1 MSNSHRILIVEDD
14 PAVARGLQYGL
25 QQEGFT
31 VLMADTGGRALALIR
46 HEAVHLVLLD
56 VRLPEVNGFDVL
68 RQMRADGYKQ
78 PVLMVTARDE
88 EADKVLGLALGAD
101 DYIVKPFSLR
111 ELISRIRAAL
121 RRAYGEFAGQAS
133 AHLVFGEIGGVGEID
148 LDLEKL
154 TVTKSGQPVL
164 LTPTEFKLLRHLA
177 SNPDIPLTREALI
190 TAVWGFSSEIED
202 DRTIDAHIRH
212 LREKIEDD
220 PSEPRW
226 LITVRGIG
234 YKFQQN

>member
-1 MSNSHRILIVEDD
+1 MSELHRILIVEDD

-31 VLMADTGGRALALIR
+31 VLMADTGTRALALIR

-56 VRLPEVNGFDVL
+56 ARLPEVNGFDVL
-68 RQMRADGYKQ
+68 RQMRAEGRRQ

-88 EADKVLGLALGAD
+88 ESDKVLGLELGAD

-121 RRAYGEFAGQAS
+121 RRAYGELAGPAS
-133 AHLVFGEIGGVGEID
+133 QRLVFGEIDID
-148 LDLEKL
+148 LERLSVIKA
-154 TVTKSGQPVL
+154 GQPVL
-164 LTPTEFKLLRHLA
+164 LTPTEFKLLRHLVT
-177 SNPDIPLTREALI
+177 NPDIPLSREALI
-190 TAVWGFSSEIED
+190 EAVWGYASEIED
-202 DRTIDAHIRH
+202 DRTIDAHMRH
-212 LREKIEDD
+212 LREKIEAD

-226 LITVRGIG
+226 LVTVRGVG
-234 YKFQQN
+234 YRFRSS